1 MKYLVYIVFCISLI
15 QSCKQKEQKLFKSV
29 RSSHTGIAFNNAITE
44 TDTFNIL
51 TDEYIFN
58 GGGVAVADFN
68 NDGLP
73 DLFFAGNQVGNK
85 LYLNEGGLK
94 FKDIS
99 EIAGIEALETWSTGV
114 AVVDINGDG
123 LMDVYV
129 TAAMYPEKEKRE
141 NLLFVNQ
148 GMNEKGIPVFKELAK
163 EYGIADTGNGMGAV
177 FFDYDKDGFLD
188 LYVLNNEQSQTIP
201 INYRQ
206 KIVDGSAVNN
216 DQLYK
221 NNGDGT
227 FTNVT
232 IEAGILIE
240 GFGLGL
246 AVGDINGDGWTD
258 IYISNDYITN
268 DILYINNGD
277 GTFTNKIKDYIR
289 HQSMFAMG
297 CDISDFNNDGF
308 LDIIT
313 LDMLGETN
321 YRKKT
326 TISKNLY
333 QNYINNETW
342 GYEYQHVRNMLHMGN
357 GPDIPFSEIG
367 HLSGVYQTDWS
378 WAPLFADV
386 DNDGLRD
393 LFITN
398 GFPRDI
404 TDKDFANYR
413 VDVGR
418 IASTRQ
424 LLDSLPIVRIP
435 NYGFKNNGDLTFED
449 ITQKWGLDIPS
460 FSNGAVFADLDGDGD
475 LDYVVNNINDEAFV
489 FENTLNKNKET
500 PNFLRIK
507 LEGPKNNPM
516 GIGAKVVVRFGDD
529 SFLFQEQH
537 LSRGYMS
544 SMDEILHFGVG
555 KNTESISL
563 EVLWQDGRYQK
574 LDQVAINQLV
584 KVFEKEAVI
593 PEKANLRFPLV
604 PKDEP
609 KLMKEVSSDLG
620 IDYMHQEVDKIDY
633 NVQRT
638 LLHKLTQFGPSIVVG
653 DLNGDGLEDFIV
665 GSATGFGAKVF
676 FQLPDGKFEESELF
690 GAEDEMKFEEMGMV
704 LFDIDNDGDMDLY
717 LVSGSNEF
725 NLGSPLYNDR
735 LYLNDGKGKFTLAPD
750 SMPDV
755 NASGTVVRA
764 ADFDGDGYMD
774 LFVGGR
780 TPIAKYP
787 FPERSFLLKNING
800 KLEDVTDEL
809 LPTLR
814 NIGMVTDALWTDVD
828 GDGILELVIVGEL
841 MPITIFKYQ
850 SGKFQKL
857 NNTGLENHLGW
868 WNSVVAGDFDG
879 DGDMDYI
886 VGNMGANNYLH
897 PTFER
902 PVSVYAKDF
911 DGNQSMDPVTFAY
924 FKNNQGNYESFPVH
938 YWDDLYGQSTLFRRK
953 FAGYKYYGHAREKT
967 LFTEEEL
974 EDVFI
979 LKGNYDR
986 SSYVEN
992 LGNGKFKIHEL
1003 PILTQFAPVN
1013 GMVVDDVNGDGNL
1026 DVLMVGNDYGN
1037 EVFPGRSDAFNG
1049 LLLLG
1054 DGKGGFEAVRSH
1066 QSGFTVPGDAKSM
1079 AILTGVD
1086 GRPFYLSTQNR
1097 GKLLVHQTVAQNE
1110 IQSFIPPKGIHT
1122 VLIEFENG
1130 RTQKIEIFNRS
1141 GFYSN
1146 SGMSITISKNT
1157 VFLKGVDYNGNIF
1170 DLEF

>member
-1 MKYLVYIVFCISLI
+1 MKYLVYLLFSFSLLL
-15 QSCKQKEQKLFKSV
+15 SCRQKEQKLFKPV
-29 RSSHTGIAFNNAITE
+29 PSSHSGITFNNAITE
-44 TDTFNIL
+44 SDTFNIL

-73 DLFFAGNQVGNK
+73 DLFFTGNQVGNK
-85 LYLNEGGLK
+85 IYLNQGGLK
-94 FKDIS
+94 FKDIT
-99 EIAGIEALETWSTGV
+99 EISGIEASETWSTGV

-129 TAAMYPEKEKRE
+129 TAAMYSEKEKRA

-148 GMNEKGIPVFKELAK
+148 GLNEQGIPVFKELAK

-188 LYVLNNEQSQTIP
+188 LYILNNEQSQTIP

-221 NNGDGT
+221 NNGNGT
-227 FTNVT
+227 FSNVT
-232 IEAGILIE
+232 LEAGILIE

-277 GTFTNKIKDYIR
+277 GTFTNKIQDYIR

-342 GYEYQHVRNMLHMGN
+342 GYEYQHVRNMLHLGN

-367 HLSGVYQTDWS
+367 HLAGVYQTDWS
-378 WAPLFADV
+378 WAPLFVDA
-386 DNDGLRD
+386 DNDGQRD
-393 LFITN
+393 LFVTN

-418 IASTRQ
+418 IATTRQ

-435 NYGFKNNGDLTFED
+435 NYGFRNNGDLTFGD

-460 FSNGAVFADLDGDGD
+460 FSNGAIFADLDGDGD
-475 LDYVVNNINDEAFV
+475 LDYVINNINDEAFV
-489 FENTLNKNKET
+489 FENTLNQRNEK
-500 PNFLRIK
+500 PSFLRVK
-507 LEGPKNNPM
+507 LEGPQNNLM
-516 GIGAKVVVRFGDD
+516 GIGAKVVLRFKDGT
-529 SFLFQEQH
+529 FLFQEQQ

-544 SMDEILHFGVG
+544 SMDEILHFGLG
-555 KNTESISL
+555 QNTDAVSL
-563 EVLWQDGRYQK
+563 EVLWQNGKFQK
-574 LDQVAINQLV
+574 FELADFNQLV
-584 KVFEKEAVI
+584 KVSERDAVSADQTTL
-593 PEKANLRFPLV
+593 KFPLV
-604 PKDEP
+604 PKNEST
-609 KLMKEVSSDLG
+609 LLTEVSEKLG
-620 IDYMHQEVDKIDY
+620 ISYTHEEVDKIDY

-638 LLHKLTQFGPSIVVG
+638 LLHKLTQFGPSVVVG
-653 DLNGDGLEDFIV
+653 DLNGNGLEDFVV
-665 GSATGFGAKVF
+665 GSATGHGAKIF

-690 GAEDEMKFEEMGMV
+690 ISEDERKFEEMGMV
-704 LFDIDNDGDMDLY
+704 LFDIDNDGDLDLY

-725 NLGSPLYNDR
+725 SLGSPLYSDR
-735 LYLNDGKGKFTLAPD
+735 LYLNDGKGSFTLTQD
-750 SMPDV
+750 RMPEI

-764 ADFDGDGYMD
+764 ADFDGDGEMD

-780 TPIAKYP
+780 TPIAQYP
-787 FPERSFLLKNING
+787 FPDRSFLLKNNKG
-800 KLEDVTDEL
+800 TLVDVTDEH
-809 LPTLR
+809 LPELR
-814 NIGMVTDALWTDVD
+814 DLGMITDALWTDVD
-828 GDGILELVIVGEL
+828 NDGVLELIIVGEL
-841 MPITIFKYQ
+841 MPITVFKFKD
-850 SGKFQKL
+850 GKFEKL
-857 NNTGLENHLGW
+857 KATGLENHLGW
-868 WNSVVAGDFDG
+868 WNSIVAGDFDG

-897 PTFER
+897 PSFDR
-902 PVSVYAKDF
+902 PVTVYAKDF
-911 DGNQSMDPVTFAY
+911 DGNQSVDPVTFAY
-924 FKNNQGNYESFPVH
+924 FKNNQGNYESYPIH

-953 FAGYKYYGHAREKT
+953 FAGYKYYGKATEKT
-967 LFTEEEL
+967 LFTPEEL
-974 EDVFI
+974 EGALI
-979 LKGNYDR
+979 LRGNYDR

-1003 PILTQFAPVN
+1003 PLLAQFAPVN

-1054 DGKGGFEAVRSH
+1054 DGKGGFEAIRSH
-1066 QSGFTVPGDAKSM
+1066 QSGFLVPGDAKSM
-1079 AILTGVD
+1079 AILSGHKGT
-1086 GRPFYLSTQNR
+1086 PLYLSTQNR
-1097 GKLLVHQTVAQNE
+1097 GKLLVHQVGAEKE
-1110 IQSFIPPKGIHT
+1110 IRSFIPPKGIHT
-1122 VLIEFENG
+1122 VLIELENG
-1130 RTQKIEIFNRS
+1130 NTQKIEIFNRS
-1141 GFYSN
+1141 GFFSN
-1146 SGMSITISKNT
+1146 SGAT
-1157 VFLKGVDYNGNIF
+1157 VRLPENIKSLKGIDYKGNVI
-1170 DLEF
+1170 DLKF

>member
-1 MKYLVYIVFCISLI
+1 MKYLVYILSCISILA
-15 QSCKQKEQKLFKSV
+15 SCNQKEKKLFNSLP
-29 RSSHTGIAFNNAITE
+29 SSHTGITFNNLISE

-73 DLFFAGNQVGNK
+73 DLFFTGNQVSNK
-85 LYLNEGGLK
+85 LYLNQGNLK

-99 EIAGIEALETWSTGV
+99 EIAGIGALETWSTGL
-114 AVVDINGDG
+114 AVVDINSDG

-129 TAAMYPEKEKRE
+129 TAAMYTEKEKRE

-148 GMNEKGIPVFKELAK
+148 GLDDKGIPIFKELAK
-163 EYGIADTGNGMGAV
+163 EYGIADAGNGMGAV

-188 LYVLNNEQSQTIP
+188 LYVLNNEQSLAIP

-206 KIVDGSAVNN
+206 KIDDGSAVNN

-227 FTNVT
+227 FSNVT
-232 IEAGILIE
+232 LEAGILIE

-246 AVGDINGDGWTD
+246 ALGDINGDGWTD
-258 IYISNDYITN
+258 IYVSNDYITN

-277 GTFTNKIKDYIR
+277 GTFSNRIKDYIR

-342 GYEYQHVRNMLHMGN
+342 GYEYQHVRNMLHLGN
-357 GPDIPFSEIG
+357 GPGIPFSEIG
-367 HLSGVYQTDWS
+367 HLSGIYQTDWS

-393 LFITN
+393 LLITN

-418 IASTRQ
+418 IATTRQ

-435 NYGFKNNGDLTFED
+435 NYGFRNNGDLTFED

-460 FSNGAVFADLDGDGD
+460 FSNGAVFSDLDGDGD
-475 LDYVVNNINDEAFV
+475 LDYVVNNINDEAFI
-489 FENTLNKNKET
+489 FENTLNQKKET
-500 PNFLRIK
+500 PNFLKVK
-507 LEGPKNNPM
+507 LEGSKNNPM
-516 GIGAKVVVRFGDD
+516 GIGAKVVVRFSDGN
-529 SFLFQEQH
+529 FLFQEQQ

-544 SMDEILHFGVG
+544 SSDEILHFGLG
-555 KNTESISL
+555 NRAESISL
-563 EVLWQDGRYQK
+563 EVLWQDGKYQK
-574 LDQVAINQLV
+574 LDQINVNQLV
-584 KVFEKEAVI
+584 RISEKDAYFN
-593 PEKANLRFPLV
+593 EKSNLRFPLV
-604 PKDEP
+604 PSDNA
-609 KLMKEVSSDLG
+609 KLMKEISAEIG
-620 IDYMHQEVDKIDY
+620 INYLHQEVDKIDY

-638 LLHKLTQFGPSIVVG
+638 LLHKLTQFGPSIAVG
-653 DLNGDGLEDFIV
+653 DLNGNGLEDFIV
-665 GSATGFGAKVF
+665 GSATGFGPKVF
-676 FQLPDGKFEESELF
+676 FQLEDGKFEESELF
-690 GAEDEMKFEEMGMV
+690 ESEDEMNFEEMGMV
-704 LFDIDNDGDMDLY
+704 LFDMDNDGDLDLY

-725 NLGSPLYNDR
+725 NLGSPLYSDR
-735 LYLNDGKGKFTLAPD
+735 LYLNDGTGKFTQAFD
-750 SMPDV
+750 KMPDI
-755 NASGTVVRA
+755 NASGTVVRT

-780 TPIAKYP
+780 TPIAQYP
-787 FPERSFLLKNING
+787 LPERSFLLKNNNG
-800 KLEDVTDEL
+800 KLIDVTDEF
-809 LPTLR
+809 LPELR
-814 NIGMVTDALWTDVD
+814 NLGMVTDALWTDVD
-828 GDGILELVIVGEL
+828 NDGVLELVIVGEL
-841 MPITIFKYQ
+841 MPIKVFKYQ
-850 SGKFQKL
+850 SGKFQLL
-857 NNTGLENHLGW
+857 NATGLENHLGW
-868 WNSVVAGDFDG
+868 WNSIVSGDFDG

-886 VGNMGANNYLH
+886 VGNMGSNNYLH
-897 PTFER
+897 PSSER
-902 PVSVYAKDF
+902 PVTVYAKDF
-911 DGNQSMDPVTFAY
+911 DGNLSMDPVTFAY
-924 FKNNQGNYESFPVH
+924 FKNNEGVYESFPVH
-938 YWDDLYGQSTLFRRK
+938 YWDDLYGQSILFRRK
-953 FAGYKYYGHAREKT
+953 FAGYKYYGMATEKS
-967 LFTEEEL
+967 LFSAEEL
-974 EDVFI
+974 KDALI

-986 SSYVEN
+986 SSFVEN
-992 LGNGKFKIHEL
+992 LGNGKFQIHEL
-1003 PILTQFAPVN
+1003 PLLAQFAPVN

-1049 LLLLG
+1049 LLVLG
-1054 DGKGGFEAVRSH
+1054 DGKGGFEAIRSH
-1066 QSGFTVPGDAKSM
+1066 QSGFLVPGDAKSM
-1079 AILTGVD
+1079 AILSGHKGTSL
-1086 GRPFYLSTQNR
+1086 YLSTQNR
-1097 GKLLVHQTVAQNE
+1097 GKLLVHQAGAEKE
-1110 IQSFIPPKGIHT
+1110 IRSFIPPKGIHS
-1122 VLIEFENG
+1122 VLIELENG
-1130 RTQKIEIFNRS
+1130 NSQKIEIFNRS

-1146 SGMSITISKNT
+1146 SGTT
-1157 VFLKGVDYNGNIF
+1157 VRLPENIKSLKGINYKGNVK
-1170 DLEF
+1170 DLKF